1 MNKLIKFRSLRSV
14 DICSGPLSEDLR
26 TNEAENTR
34 IFTAAN
40 FPIVVSSQLLLSQVS
55 YSVKWSIIR

>member
-14 DICSGPLSEDLR
+14 GICSGPLSEDLR